1 MKIALIG
8 ANSRIA
14 RYISEFIPYDPYSR
28 QNISY
33 DRESIANK
41 VKGYDVVIIAIGIT
55 KGSADDIWRVNYKI
69 VDEILQ
75 GLNSDRIIF
84 LSSIAVYGRRNF
96 SGFDESSPTRPNDA
110 YGASKLAAE
119 RTVIQSSKRAKILRI
134 GTVFGEYYEQY
145 LNMLR
150 AWKRHGPFY
159 FGDGKNTVPFI
170 YARDVAKFISKNLE
184 FNNSDVIN
192 LTSPGIEFMQIIRD
206 VSEVLGIQMNPRPV
220 RELFR
225 ARLKVPI
232 ISTILGYTMEYI
244 YSRKEEIYPITL
256 SRSFNIT
263 KALSYGL
270 ELTEFKQ
277 AIKCFVPYIDHDS
290 SDSVSK

>member
-14 RYISEFIPYDPYSR
+14 RYISEFISYDPYSR

-41 VKGYDVVIIAIGIT
+41 VKGYDVVIITIGIT

-84 LSSIAVYGRRNF
+84 LSSIAVYGRRSF
-96 SGFDESSPTRPNDA
+96 SGFDESSPTQPNDA

-119 RTVIQSSKRAKILRI
+119 RIVMQSSKRARILRI
-134 GTVFGEYYEQY
+134 GTIFGEYYEQY
-145 LNMLR
+145 LDMLR

-192 LTSPGIEFMQIIRD
+192 LTSPGIEFMQVIRD

-220 RELFR
+220 RELFG

-232 ISTILGYTMEYI
+232 ISTILGYAMEYI